1 MPDRGNPPLRRL
13 TSIGSSPG
21 SPGPVGPGDPGDAA
35 DPGGAG
41 AARGGPVGPGSTG
54 PGSTGPGG
62 TEPADGGDAAA
73 PEAAEVVARLYADSG
88 PAVLSYVTS
97 LLGDRYLAEDVVQ
110 ETMLRAWRHCGQLS
124 EEKGSV
130 RGWLMRVAH
139 NIAMD
144 KLRMRRCRPTEVA
157 ESAAPELAVSDHAE
171 AVVTAVYVRTAL
183 GRLPARHRAVLEQV
197 YLNGLTAAE
206 AAVVLGIPEGTVF
219 SRAYYGLRMLRR
231 QVAPADSPQPASARV
246 AA

>member
-13 TSIGSSPG
+13 AS
-21 SPGPVGPGDPGDAA
+21 GDHA
-35 DPGGAG
+35 
-41 AARGGPVGPGSTG
+41 
-54 PGSTGPGG
+54 GPGG
-62 TEPADGGDAAA
+62 TGVTGTEPAHGGDAAA
-73 PEAAEVVARLYADSG
+73 PGAAEVVAGLYADSG
-88 PAVLSYVTS
+88 PAVLSYVTG

-171 AVVTAVYVRTAL
+171 AVVTAVYVRAAL

-206 AAVVLGIPEGTVF
+206 AAAVLGIPEGTVF

-231 QVAPADSPQPASARV
+231 QLAPADSPQPASARV